1 MILSGR
7 RRSIISGSDVN
18 NATAT
23 LNAQPKYSA
32 SFHST
37 STISDNN
44 DLVYYDYDMQDIDH
58 WCKIVQ
64 EIDEISAYHQDYG
77 WAVEPDYPSPTGSNL
92 PPL

>member
-23 LNAQPKYSA
+23 LNARPKYSA

-37 STISDNN
+37 STISGND
-44 DLVYYDYDMQDIDH
+44 DLVYYDYDMQDINH

-64 EIDEISAYHQDYG
+64 TIDEATTYHKDHN
-77 WAVEPDYPSPTGSNL
+77 WAVVPNYVTGSN
-92 PPL
+92 PSPF